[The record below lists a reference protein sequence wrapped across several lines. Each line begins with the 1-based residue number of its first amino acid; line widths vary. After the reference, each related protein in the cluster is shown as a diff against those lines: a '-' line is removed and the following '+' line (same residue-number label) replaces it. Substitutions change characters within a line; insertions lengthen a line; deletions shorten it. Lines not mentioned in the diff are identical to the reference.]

1 MREMHCAPVA
11 LNKHWRL
18 GEKMAFKND
27 SFINTVELGRAIKR
41 RREELGLSL
50 RDVADLTDVSAST
63 LSRIENGT
71 GKPDADNIARLTGW
85 LDMPIDRVMNKNAS
99 SDVEPVVYYPHEP
112 TPEIVEAHLRADKS
126 LSPET
131 AKALSELFRVAYKQ
145 FSTSGKD

>member
-1 MREMHCAPVA
+1 
-11 LNKHWRL
+11 
-18 GEKMAFKND
+18 MAFKSDN
-27 SFINTVELGRAIKR
+27 FINTVELGRAIKR

-50 RDVADLTDVSAST
+50 RDVADETNVSAST

-85 LDMPIDRVMNKNAS
+85 LDMPIDRVMNKQTQS
-99 SDVEPVVYYPHEP
+99 EVEPVIYYPHEA
-112 TPEIVEAHLRADKS
+112 TPEIVEAHLRADKN

-145 FSTSGKD
+145 FSGPGKK